1 MQHRDVG
8 GYHKGLVQPLA
19 FEMGPWL
26 LPRGCH
32 VRTSGLVAGGL
43 GQGGLSGLLAVVWGH
58 PVAGQGCQDWP
69 REELELML
77 VIASVLNWVQAGLQ
91 GMAPAGR

>member
-1 MQHRDVG
+1 MWADTIKTLSSRWHLRWGRGYSLLGAMWERQAWCQG
-8 GYHKGLVQPLA
+8 GQG
-19 FEMGPWL
+19 
-26 LPRGCH
+26 R
-32 VRTSGLVAGGL
+32 GGL
-43 GQGGLSGLLAVVWGH
+43 NGLLAVVWGH

-77 VIASVLNWVQAGLQ
+77 VIASALSWVQAGLQ

>member
-8 GYHKGLVQPLA
+8 GYHKDLVQPLA
-19 FEMGPWL
+19 FGMGPWL
-26 LPRGCH
+26 LPLGCH
-32 VRTSGLVAGGL
+32 VGTSGLVAGGP
-43 GQGGLSGLLAVVWGH
+43 GQGGLNGLLAVVWGH

-77 VIASVLNWVQAGLQ
+77 VIASAVSWVQAGLQ